1 MIECFGVINMVLIE
15 NYENYQKKMFDILKR
30 KNADYAGPRGE
41 YNNFEYCEKLGICS
55 TEAGL
60 MVRISDKMT
69 RISNL
74 LKQDAQVKD
83 ESIHD
88 TLLDMANY
96 AMILASYIED
106 KKVKK

>member
-1 MIECFGVINMVLIE
+1 MGLIE
-15 NYENYQKKMFDILKR
+15 NYEKYQKQMHDILKR
-30 KNADYAGPRGE
+30 KNSDYAGTADT
-41 YNNFEYCEKLGICS
+41 YANFMYCEKLGLCS
-55 TEAGL
+55 TETGI

-74 LKQDAQVKD
+74 LKQDAQVKE
-83 ESIHD
+83 ESIKD

-106 KKVKK
+106 KNKKTK

>member
-1 MIECFGVINMVLIE
+1 MGLME
-15 NYENYQKKMFDILKR
+15 NYEKYQKTMFDILKR
-30 KNADYAGPRGE
+30 KNADYSGKEDTYA
-41 YNNFEYCEKLGICS
+41 NFQYCEKLGLCS
-55 TEAGL
+55 TEAGI

-74 LKQDAQVKD
+74 LKQDAKVK
-83 ESIHD
+83 EETIKD

-106 KKVKK
+106 KNKNLK

>member
-1 MIECFGVINMVLIE
+1 ME
-15 NYENYQKKMFDILKR
+15 NYEKYQKQMNDILKR
-30 KNADYAGPRGE
+30 KNADYSGKEDTYA
-41 YNNFEYCEKLGICS
+41 NFQYCEKLGLCT
-55 TEAGL
+55 TEVGI

-74 LKQDAQVKD
+74 LKQDAQVKE
-83 ESIHD
+83 ESIKD

-106 KKVKK
+106 KNKKVK

>member
-1 MIECFGVINMVLIE
+1 MSLIE
-15 NYENYQKKMFDILKR
+15 NYEKYQKEMLGILKR
-30 KNADYAGPRGE
+30 KNADYAGPKGN
-41 YNNFEYCEKLGICS
+41 YANFENCEKLGLCS
-55 TEAGL
+55 AEVGL

-74 LKQDAQVKD
+74 LSQDANVKD

-106 KKVKK
+106 N